1 MATNGTTNG
10 NGLRK
15 KITLGSLPAN
25 TANMLTL
32 ESEGIEQTG
41 RTGLQYRYMLSGGK
55 IMWVEPGQHDMIQ
68 RTGAGEGD
76 TIKIVKRETRNGN
89 RKGPLDW
96 QITLASQQEDE
107 PPAARDAFDAH
118 LQETAART
126 APPQPRP
133 AAPVQAPPAAARET
147 SPRVEQ
153 APAATASVALPAQ
166 TSMLAAA
173 LASAIDAT
181 ATAESYADAHGRRV
195 TFTSEDIRAM
205 GITTYMRLLDR
216 GGKP

>member
-1 MATNGTTNG
+1 MELTLQKLLEYQHEIRTQCDDPSEGRATLNTMATNGTTNG
-10 NGLRK
+10 NGLRE

-126 APPQPRP
+126 APPQ
-133 AAPVQAPPAAARET
+133 
-147 SPRVEQ
+147 
-153 APAATASVALPAQ
+153 
-166 TSMLAAA
+166 
-173 LASAIDAT
+173 
-181 ATAESYADAHGRRV
+181 
-195 TFTSEDIRAM
+195 
-205 GITTYMRLLDR
+205 
-216 GGKP
+216 